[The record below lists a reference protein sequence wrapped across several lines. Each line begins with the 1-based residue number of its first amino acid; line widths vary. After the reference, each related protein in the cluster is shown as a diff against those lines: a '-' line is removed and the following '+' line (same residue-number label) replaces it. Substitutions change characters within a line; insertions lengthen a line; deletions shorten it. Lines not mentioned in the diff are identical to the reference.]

1 MTKPIQ
7 VVIFPFIIY
16 CHSLCR
22 RCFTVRRRCSSR
34 LAESGRI
41 RAEECQQQQF
51 RMGLLNKILLILILL
66 SGFLL
71 IFYANINIS
80 ELFRGPAGSQN
91 QRFVD
96 NDPAQEKHLA
106 MADSPGAWSGA
117 GGGSSF
123 SADAERKTRN
133 HSSLFYNNLFVIYTK
148 ETSVLQTKYELLLK
162 SLFKYTT
169 IPLHLHVLTD
179 AKSTYNAEDIART
192 QMQHYRRPALIT
204 LLDVEECV
212 DKINDIVQVMMPY
225 FSSHPGK
232 SAKIRILWRLN

>member
-1 MTKPIQ
+1 
-7 VVIFPFIIY
+7 
-16 CHSLCR
+16 
-22 RCFTVRRRCSSR
+22 
-34 LAESGRI
+34 
-41 RAEECQQQQF
+41 
-51 RMGLLNKILLILILL
+51 MGLLNKILLILILL

-71 IFYANINIS
+71 IFYANIDINLS
-80 ELFRGPAGSQN
+80 ELFRGPASAGSQN
-91 QRFVD
+91 QRLVD
-96 NDPAQEKHLA
+96 NDPAQQEQHLA
-106 MADSPGAWSGA
+106 MADSPGAWNS
-117 GGGSSF
+117 GSSF
-123 SADAERKTRN
+123 NADAERKRRN
-133 HSSLFYNNLFVIYTK
+133 HTSMFNNNLFVIYTK

-232 SAKIRILWRLN
+232 TETERFELQFD